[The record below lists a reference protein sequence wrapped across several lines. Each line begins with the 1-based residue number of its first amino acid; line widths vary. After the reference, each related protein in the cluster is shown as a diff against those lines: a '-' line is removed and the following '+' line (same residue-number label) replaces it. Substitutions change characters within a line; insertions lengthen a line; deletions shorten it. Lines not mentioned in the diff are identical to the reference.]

1 MSRDNKT
8 ITASKKNKKIVK
20 PKSKVQC
27 QKTKITNFF
36 TKVPRVLHDN
46 NDNDNKTKGNNDN
59 KTESSSSIGI
69 KSLNK
74 CDNITGKT
82 IKLKLKSDNINEESS
97 EKFSAISNISEG
109 TCEKGQSR
117 SDIGV
122 ETGVWEEVNRCNKL
136 LDLDKNKCDTQ
147 DDVSCAEE
155 VESPRK

>member
-1 MSRDNKT
+1 MNGNK
-8 ITASKKNKKIVK
+8 NPKI
-20 PKSKVQC
+20 
-27 QKTKITNFF
+27 IFFTNFF

-82 IKLKLKSDNINEESS
+82 IKLKLKSDKINEESS
-97 EKFSAISNISEG
+97 EKFPTVSNISEG

-117 SDIGV
+117 SDICV
-122 ETGVWEEVNRCNKL
+122 ETGVWEGVKCCNKL
-136 LDLDKNKCDTQ
+136 SVLDKTKVDTQ
-147 DDVSCAEE
+147 NDVSCAEE
-155 VESPRK
+155 VGRPRN